1 MRTRI
6 SGILTPAGGSPSAST
21 RATARSRARV
31 DSARVV
37 AIPIPNVT
45 TLGTTPGR
53 ENQVRL
59 IKMLGLAVVSA
70 IAAMSLVGASSAMAG
85 NTQLCK
91 LDVGDAA
98 CPAGEAFTSIHTIDP
113 LAKLLAHD
121 NFFGIHREIL
131 CQALFSG
138 TVLGLGAP
146 QVIHGSFTYTL
157 PHSSSGECFEDET
170 NEHCEEITDLHGGLL
185 KVLRT
190 ASELGTVT
198 GEGFEV
204 LVECAGLHCIYE
216 AEGLVGHG
224 LGPLLVGSGN
234 GQITITEQSVKKVS
248 GFLCPAT
255 SKLWTS
261 EEPSNCG
268 AVYLAL

>member
-1 MRTRI
+1 
-6 SGILTPAGGSPSAST
+6 
-21 RATARSRARV
+21 
-31 DSARVV
+31 
-37 AIPIPNVT
+37 
-45 TLGTTPGR
+45 
-53 ENQVRL
+53 
-59 IKMLGLAVVSA
+59 MLGLAVVSV
-70 IAAMSLVGASSAMAG
+70 IAAMALVGASSAMAG

-113 LAKLLAHD
+113 LAKLLAHES
-121 NFFGIHREIL
+121 FFGIHREIL

-138 TVLGLGAP
+138 TVLGLGTNTS
-146 QVIHGSFTYTL
+146 QIIHGSFTYTL
-157 PHSSSGECFEDET
+157 PHSTSGFCFEDET

-190 ASELGTVT
+190 ASELGTVI

-216 AEGLVGHG
+216 AEGLEGHA
-224 LGPLLVGSGN
+224 LGPLLVGTGN

-248 GFLCPAT
+248 GFLCPTT
-255 SKLWTS
+255 SKLWTTQVPL
-261 EEPSNCG
+261 E
-268 AVYLAL
+268 ATYLAL